1 MVGQTEI
8 TLHDKYVLSYV
19 SGEAL
24 PPAEIKMNILK
35 TLGLAIESDLN
46 IVFQREEFVKE
57 HATETDFYDFVKLI
71 HQCGFKNKIA
81 VVFPEKMHFDTLNVV
96 EIAAENLGIKC
107 RLFSEMNEALPW
119 LDDNA

>member
-1 MVGQTEI
+1 MIGQTEI
-8 TLHDKYVLSYV
+8 TLHDKYVLSHV

-35 TLGLAIESDLN
+35 TLELALESDSN
-46 IVFQREEFVKE
+46 IIFQREEFVKE
-57 HATETDFYDFVKLI
+57 HATEADFYDFTKLV

-81 VVFPEKMHFDTLNVV
+81 LVFPEKMHSDTINVV
-96 EIAAENLGIKC
+96 EIAAANLGIKC
-107 RLFSEMNEALPW
+107 RLFSEMKDALRW